1 MSAVIAL
8 AYLLCVAASLTALAV
23 ALRHRRE
30 PTRPLPSA
38 PAPAR
43 PAADEEAD
51 IRAILTAAAR
61 LAARFTPAA

>member
-1 MSAVIAL
+1 MGAVIAL
-8 AYLLCVAASLTALAV
+8 AYMLCVAGSLAALAV

-30 PTRPLPSA
+30 PTHPPTA